1 MAEGGGSRQAT
12 HVEGQN
18 VPEVGE
24 EVSFVQPPV
33 QPPVQPRMQPAEN
46 VPNQPGIPVLNQGDF
61 LQALEI
67 IINRPPRISI
77 AKELKDL
84 RAPDFTDGDPITADY
99 WLNDLKVMLEGLSRF
114 ASELIPTEREHT
126 ACFIEDLDV
135 DYKEV
140 LVAMD
145 ITDFQEAVNRAK
157 GMEKV

>member
-1 MAEGGGSRQAT
+1 MAEGEGSRLVT

-33 QPPVQPRMQPAEN
+33 QPSMQLAEN

-61 LQALEI
+61 LQALEM
-67 IINRPPRISI
+67 IINRPPRTSI
-77 AKELKDL
+77 ARELKDL
-84 RAPDFTDGDPITADY
+84 RAPYFTDGDPIIADY
-99 WLNDLKVMLEGLSRF
+99 WLNDLKVMFEGLSRF
-114 ASELIPTEREHT
+114 ASELIPTERERT
-126 ACFIEDLDV
+126 TCFIEGLDV

-145 ITDFQEAVNRAK
+145 IVF
-157 GMEKV
+157 G